1 MDALGLAILFLIL
14 ALAVALLLARW
25 PVAAPLGLYA
35 CLLPFDAVLDIG
47 QAGSLHIHLTWAIAA
62 AVAGILL
69 VRGLLRRSF
78 VRPPSAALWPSLIVF
93 WGLMS
98 ALWAIN
104 TERAVF
110 RVPVIA
116 LLLVLYLAAACVSVS
131 EKELEQMGW
140 LAMLGGCLA
149 AAISLYQLFHG
160 ISYASSH
167 PNLGMEYV
175 HELSGRGTLVVGDRQ
190 TNPNDL
196 AATLILPLSLALG
209 FLSSARTWVRYFFIM
224 GVCAVIAAAIYKT
237 GSRGGLLG
245 TAVVLL
251 VFLWRSPVN
260 RRLTMPVAAVGTILL
275 VAPQIFFSRFSS
287 ALADRGS
294 GRLDIWQVGLW
305 AMGHYTFV
313 GAGLDCFPDVYNRYA
328 YAAAHFEGYN
338 RASHNIYLGMT
349 VELGVIGI
357 LLLLGTVTKH
367 YLLTANDHRADPDES
382 SRLRFTSYEATF
394 GGLLMCGFFSDLFWE
409 EYFWFA
415 LMLLVMGARARQL
428 RQSNHLPASMPQH
441 RSVVHPESESL
452 GVNSSSYI

>member
-1 MDALGLAILFLIL
+1 MDALSIAILFLIL
-14 ALAVALLLARW
+14 ALVVALLLVRW
-25 PVAAPLGLYA
+25 PVAAALGLYA
-35 CLLPFDAVLDIG
+35 TLLPFDAVLDIG

-78 VRPPSAALWPSLIVF
+78 VCPPSAVLWPGLIVF

-98 ALWAIN
+98 SLWAIN
-104 TERAVF
+104 TERAIF
-110 RVPVIA
+110 RAPVIA
-116 LLLVLYLAAACVSVS
+116 LFLVLYLAAACVPIS
-131 EKELEQMGW
+131 EEELEHMDW
-140 LAMLGGCLA
+140 LAILGGCLA
-149 AAISLYQLFHG
+149 AAISLYQLYHG
-160 ISYASSH
+160 VSYAPSH
-167 PNLGMEYV
+167 PNLGMEYA

-209 FLSSARTWVRYFFIM
+209 FLSSARTWVHYSFIA
-224 GVCAVIAAAIYKT
+224 GVGALIAAAIYKT

-245 TAVVLL
+245 ALVVLL
-251 VFLWRSPVN
+251 VYLCRSPAS
-260 RRLTMPVAAVGTILL
+260 RRLVMPLAAVGTVLL
-275 VAPQIFFSRFSS
+275 VRPQIFFSRFSS

-305 AMGHYTFV
+305 AIGRYTFV
-313 GAGLDCFPDVYNRYA
+313 GAGLDCFPDAYNQFA
-328 YAAAHFEGYN
+328 YAAPHFEGYN

-357 LLLLGTVTKH
+357 LLLLATLSGH
-367 YLLTANDHRADPDES
+367 YLLTVNGHRADPEES
-382 SRLRFTSYEATF
+382 SRLRLTSYEAAF

-428 RQSNHLPASMPQH
+428 RQSNHLHASVPQR
-441 RSVVHPESESL
+441 RSIVHPESESL
-452 GVNSSSYI
+452 GFNSSTYV

>member
-1 MDALGLAILFLIL
+1 MDALSLAILFLIL

-35 CLLPFDAVLDIG
+35 CLLPFDAVLDVG

-69 VRGLLRRSF
+69 LRGLLRRSF

-104 TERAVF
+104 TEKAVF

-116 LLLVLYLAAACVSVS
+116 LFLVLYLAAACVSVS

-149 AAISLYQLFHG
+149 AAISLYQFYHG

-196 AATLILPLSLALG
+196 AATLILPLSLTLG
-209 FLSSARTWVRYFFIM
+209 FLSSARKSVRYFFIM
-224 GVCAVIAAAIYKT
+224 GVGAVIAAAIYKT

-245 TAVVLL
+245 AAVVLL
-251 VFLWRSPVN
+251 VFLWRSPAN
-260 RRLTMPVAAVGTILL
+260 RRTMMPLAVVGTILL
-275 VAPQIFFSRFSS
+275 VAPQTFFSRFSS

-305 AMGHYTFV
+305 AIGRYTFI

-357 LLLLGTVTKH
+357 LLLLGTVTVH
-367 YLLTANDHRADPDES
+367 YLLTADGHRANPDES
-382 SRLRFTSYEATF
+382 SRVRLTSYEATF

-415 LMLLVMGARARQL
+415 LMLLVMGGASSTTSSKQRFTHRHASTP
-428 RQSNHLPASMPQH
+428 QSSPL
-441 RSVVHPESESL
+441 
-452 GVNSSSYI
+452 